1 MELTS
6 IHPGVYLLYY
16 FIMVLFAFIF
26 SDPYFVVT
34 FLVLLLVL
42 IALQGVSHELKN
54 IMRLFIPLSILIM
67 ILNPLLNRTGAH
79 KIYLWSGFF
88 ITYEAIA
95 YGILMSLAL
104 LIVILV
110 FSSYNRSVSYQE
122 MLYIFS
128 KKLPI
133 ISMIIVMAL
142 RFIPLINSRAIEV
155 QKLNNLKNNGI
166 EMEMDSDESND
177 SEALDLDEFN
187 SNINTD
193 YDSKLVNKLKSN
205 KRVAAIIKEAK
216 TLGKIMGITV
226 SWSLEESMFTA
237 KSMKA
242 RGYNATERTSYL
254 SYKFSNADFAFIAL
268 IIVTVGII
276 IIGLLHGVGMINI
289 YPSIDFKFSN
299 LPLNIYYLAFIVFL
313 LPLIYL
319 EIKERILWHWLNSIT
334 SALHT
339 WIQMGPNHRSSH
351 WTTLTLKSIT
361 VTLFSYADHQDAV
374 KPLCSPIWRRNWC
387 LQAEDQVKSSSMGQG

>member
-193 YDSKLVNKLKSN
+193 YDSKIVNKLKSN

-319 EIKERILWHWLNSIT
+319 EIKERILWH
-334 SALHT
+334 
-339 WIQMGPNHRSSH
+339 
-351 WTTLTLKSIT
+351 
-361 VTLFSYADHQDAV
+361 
-374 KPLCSPIWRRNWC
+374 
-387 LQAEDQVKSSSMGQG
+387 

>member
-6 IHPGVYLLYY
+6 IHPAVYLLYY
-16 FIMVLFAFIF
+16 FIMILFAFIF

-34 FLVLLLVL
+34 FLVLILVL
-42 IALQGVSHELKN
+42 ISLQGISSELKN
-54 IMRLFIPLSILIM
+54 IMKLFIPLSLLIM

-79 KIYLWSGFF
+79 KIYLWSNFF

-155 QKLNNLKNNGI
+155 QKLNNLKVNGI
-166 EMEMDSDESND
+166 DFDDEESDETDGSVD
-177 SEALDLDEFN
+177 SKKLDVDEFN

-193 YDSKLVNKLKSN
+193 YNSKFVDKLKSN
-205 KRVAAIIKEAK
+205 KRIAAIIKETK

-254 SYKFSNADFAFIAL
+254 SYKFGNADYAFIAL
-268 IIVTVGII
+268 IAITVAII
-276 IIGLLHGVGMINI
+276 IMGLLKGVGMINI
-289 YPSIDFKFSN
+289 YPSIDFSFSN
-299 LPLNIYYLAFIVFL
+299 LPFNIYYLAFIVFL

-319 EIKERILWHWLNSIT
+319 EIKERVLW
-334 SALHT
+334 
-339 WIQMGPNHRSSH
+339 
-351 WTTLTLKSIT
+351 
-361 VTLFSYADHQDAV
+361 
-374 KPLCSPIWRRNWC
+374 RN
-387 LQAEDQVKSSSMGQG
+387 

>member
-26 SDPYFVVT
+26 SDPYFVVI
-34 FLVLLLVL
+34 L
-42 IALQGVSHELKN
+42 ISLQGVSSELKN
-54 IMRLFIPLSILIM
+54 ILKFYIPLSILIL

-79 KIYLWSGFF
+79 KIYLWSNFF
-88 ITYEAIA
+88 VTYEAIA
-95 YGILMSLAL
+95 YGVLMTLAL

-166 EMEMDSDESND
+166 EMERDSDESND
-177 SEALDLDEFN
+177 SDDSNSLDLDQFN

-193 YDSKLVNKLKSN
+193 YDSKIVNKLKSN

-254 SYKFSNADFAFIAL
+254 SYKFGNADYAFMAL

-276 IIGLLHGVGMINI
+276 IVGLLKGVGMINI
-289 YPSIDFKFSN
+289 YPSIDFRFSN
-299 LPLNIYYLAFIVFL
+299 LPFNIYYLAFIVFL

-319 EIKERILWHWLNSIT
+319 EIKERILW
-334 SALHT
+334 
-339 WIQMGPNHRSSH
+339 
-351 WTTLTLKSIT
+351 
-361 VTLFSYADHQDAV
+361 
-374 KPLCSPIWRRNWC
+374 RN
-387 LQAEDQVKSSSMGQG
+387 

>member
-1 MELTS
+1 
-6 IHPGVYLLYY
+6 
-16 FIMVLFAFIF
+16 MVLFAFIF

-67 ILNPLLNRTGAH
+67 ILDPLLNRTGAH

-299 LPLNIYYLAFIVFL
+299 LPFNIYYLAFIVFL

-319 EIKERILWHWLNSIT
+319 EIKERILWH
-334 SALHT
+334 
-339 WIQMGPNHRSSH
+339 
-351 WTTLTLKSIT
+351 
-361 VTLFSYADHQDAV
+361 
-374 KPLCSPIWRRNWC
+374 
-387 LQAEDQVKSSSMGQG
+387 

>member
-42 IALQGVSHELKN
+42 IALQGVSSELKN
-54 IMRLFIPLSILIM
+54 ILKFYIPLSILIL

-79 KIYLWSGFF
+79 KIYLWSNFF

-95 YGILMSLAL
+95 YGVIMTLAL

-166 EMEMDSDESND
+166 EMEMDSNGSDGSDNSN
-177 SEALDLDEFN
+177 SLDLDQFN

-193 YDSKLVNKLKSN
+193 YDSKFVNKLKSN

-254 SYKFSNADFAFIAL
+254 SYKFGNADYAFLAL

-276 IIGLLHGVGMINI
+276 IVGLLKGVGMINI
-289 YPSIDFKFSN
+289 YPSIDFRFSN
-299 LPLNIYYLAFIVFL
+299 LPFNIYYLAFIVFL

-319 EIKERILWHWLNSIT
+319 EIKERILW
-334 SALHT
+334 
-339 WIQMGPNHRSSH
+339 
-351 WTTLTLKSIT
+351 
-361 VTLFSYADHQDAV
+361 
-374 KPLCSPIWRRNWC
+374 RN
-387 LQAEDQVKSSSMGQG
+387 

>member
-34 FLVLLLVL
+34 FLALILVL
-42 IALQGVSHELKN
+42 ISLQGVSSELKN
-54 IMRLFIPLSILIM
+54 ILKFYIPLSILIL

-79 KIYLWSGFF
+79 KIYLWSNFF
-88 ITYEAIA
+88 VTYEAIA
-95 YGILMSLAL
+95 YGVLMTLAL
-104 LIVILV
+104 LIMILV

-166 EMEMDSDESND
+166 EMERDSDESND
-177 SEALDLDEFN
+177 SDDSNSLDLDQFN

-193 YDSKLVNKLKSN
+193 YDSKIVNKLKSN
-205 KRVAAIIKEAK
+205 KRVAVIIKEAK

-254 SYKFSNADFAFIAL
+254 SYKFGNADYAFIAL

-276 IIGLLHGVGMINI
+276 IVGLLKGVGMINI
-289 YPSIDFKFSN
+289 YPSIDFRFSN
-299 LPLNIYYLAFIVFL
+299 LPFNIYYLAFIVFL

-319 EIKERILWHWLNSIT
+319 EIKERILW
-334 SALHT
+334 
-339 WIQMGPNHRSSH
+339 
-351 WTTLTLKSIT
+351 
-361 VTLFSYADHQDAV
+361 
-374 KPLCSPIWRRNWC
+374 RN
-387 LQAEDQVKSSSMGQG
+387 

>member
-34 FLVLLLVL
+34 FLALILVL
-42 IALQGVSHELKN
+42 ISLQGVSSELKN
-54 IMRLFIPLSILIM
+54 ILKFYIPLSILIL

-79 KIYLWSGFF
+79 KIYLWSNFF
-88 ITYEAIA
+88 VTYEAIT
-95 YGILMSLAL
+95 YGVLMTLAL

-166 EMEMDSDESND
+166 EMERDSDESND
-177 SEALDLDEFN
+177 SDDSNSLDLDQFN

-193 YDSKLVNKLKSN
+193 YDSKIVNKLKSN

-254 SYKFSNADFAFIAL
+254 SYKFGNADYAFIAL

-276 IIGLLHGVGMINI
+276 IVGLLKGVGMINI
-289 YPSIDFKFSN
+289 YPSIDFRFSN
-299 LPLNIYYLAFIVFL
+299 LPFNIYYLAFIVFL

-319 EIKERILWHWLNSIT
+319 EIKERILW
-334 SALHT
+334 
-339 WIQMGPNHRSSH
+339 
-351 WTTLTLKSIT
+351 
-361 VTLFSYADHQDAV
+361 
-374 KPLCSPIWRRNWC
+374 RN
-387 LQAEDQVKSSSMGQG
+387 

>member
-6 IHPGVYLLYY
+6 IHPAVYLIYY

-34 FLVLLLVL
+34 FLALILVL
-42 IALQGVSHELKN
+42 IALQGVSSELKN
-54 IMRLFIPLSILIM
+54 ILKFFIPLSVLIM

-79 KIYLWSGFF
+79 RIYLWQNFF

-104 LIVILV
+104 LIVILI

-155 QKLNNLKNNGI
+155 QKLNNLKTNGV
-166 EMEMDSDESND
+166 EFDDDENDHSGDLEDSNKP
-177 SEALDLDEFN
+177 DLDEFN

-193 YDSKLVNKLKSN
+193 YDSKL
-205 KRVAAIIKEAK
+205 K

-254 SYKFSNADFAFIAL
+254 SYRFGSADYVFLAIIFVTVS
-268 IIVTVGII
+268 IIVV
-276 IIGLLHGVGMINI
+276 GLLQGVGMINI
-289 YPSIDFKFSN
+289 YPSIDFSFSD
-299 LPLNIYYLAFIVFL
+299 LPFNIYYLAFIVFL

-319 EIKERILWHWLNSIT
+319 EIKERLLWH
-334 SALHT
+334 
-339 WIQMGPNHRSSH
+339 
-351 WTTLTLKSIT
+351 
-361 VTLFSYADHQDAV
+361 
-374 KPLCSPIWRRNWC
+374 
-387 LQAEDQVKSSSMGQG
+387 

>member
-6 IHPGVYLLYY
+6 IHPAVYLLYY

-34 FLVLLLVL
+34 FLVLILVL
-42 IALQGVSHELKN
+42 ISLQGISSELKN
-54 IMRLFIPLSILIM
+54 IMKLFIPLSILIM

-79 KIYLWSGFF
+79 KIYLWSNFF

-155 QKLNNLKNNGI
+155 QKLNNLKVNGI
-166 EMEMDSDESND
+166 DFDDEENDEKDGNDETDGSDDSRR
-177 SEALDLDEFN
+177 LDVDEFN

-193 YDSKLVNKLKSN
+193 YNSKFVDRLKSN
-205 KRVAAIIKEAK
+205 KRIAAIIKEAK

-254 SYKFSNADFAFIAL
+254 SYKFGNADYAL
-268 IIVTVGII
+268 IMLITITVGII
-276 IIGLLHGVGMINI
+276 IVGLLKGVGMINI
-289 YPSIDFKFSN
+289 YPSIDFSFSN
-299 LPLNIYYLAFIVFL
+299 LPFNIYYLAFIVFL

-319 EIKERILWHWLNSIT
+319 EIKERVLW
-334 SALHT
+334 
-339 WIQMGPNHRSSH
+339 
-351 WTTLTLKSIT
+351 
-361 VTLFSYADHQDAV
+361 
-374 KPLCSPIWRRNWC
+374 RN
-387 LQAEDQVKSSSMGQG
+387 

>member
-6 IHPGVYLLYY
+6 IHPAVYLIYY

-34 FLVLLLVL
+34 FLALILVL
-42 IALQGVSHELKN
+42 IALQGVSSELKN
-54 IMRLFIPLSILIM
+54 ILKFFIPLSVLIM

-79 KIYLWSGFF
+79 RIYLWQNFF

-104 LIVILV
+104 LIVILI

-155 QKLNNLKNNGI
+155 QKLNNLKTNGV
-166 EMEMDSDESND
+166 EFDDDENDHSGDLEDSNKP
-177 SEALDLDEFN
+177 DLDEFN

-254 SYKFSNADFAFIAL
+254 SYRFGNADYAFLA
-268 IIVTVGII
+268 IIVVTVSII
-276 IIGLLHGVGMINI
+276 AVGLLHGVGMINI
-289 YPSIDFKFSN
+289 YPSIDFSFSD
-299 LPLNIYYLAFIVFL
+299 LPFNIYYLAFIVFL

-319 EIKERILWHWLNSIT
+319 EIKERLLWH
-334 SALHT
+334 
-339 WIQMGPNHRSSH
+339 
-351 WTTLTLKSIT
+351 
-361 VTLFSYADHQDAV
+361 
-374 KPLCSPIWRRNWC
+374 
-387 LQAEDQVKSSSMGQG
+387 

>member
-34 FLVLLLVL
+34 FLVLLLIL

-54 IMRLFIPLSILIM
+54 IMKLFIPLSILIM

-299 LPLNIYYLAFIVFL
+299 LPFNIYYLAFIVFL

-319 EIKERILWHWLNSIT
+319 EIKERILW
-334 SALHT
+334 
-339 WIQMGPNHRSSH
+339 
-351 WTTLTLKSIT
+351 
-361 VTLFSYADHQDAV
+361 
-374 KPLCSPIWRRNWC
+374 RN
-387 LQAEDQVKSSSMGQG
+387 

>member
-26 SDPYFVVT
+26 R
-34 FLVLLLVL
+34 LIL
-42 IALQGVSHELKN
+42 IALQGVSSELKN
-54 IMRLFIPLSILIM
+54 IMKLFLPLSILIM

-79 KIYLWSGFF
+79 KIYLWPNFF
-88 ITYEAIA
+88 ITFEAIA

-110 FSSYNRSVSYQE
+110 FSSYNKSVSYQE

-128 KKLPI
+128 
-133 ISMIIVMAL
+133 
-142 RFIPLINSRAIEV
+142 SRAIEV
-155 QKLNNLKNNGI
+155 QKLNRLKSNGL
-166 EMEMDSDESND
+166 EFDDDEEDGFEDSNKLE
-177 SEALDLDEFN
+177 LDEFN

-193 YDSKLVNKLKSN
+193 YDSKFISKLKSN

-216 TLGKIMGITV
+216 NLGKIMGITV

-242 RGYNATERTSYL
+242 RGYHATERTSYL
-254 SYKFSNADFAFIAL
+254 SYKFGNADYAFLVL
-268 IIVTVGII
+268 IIITVGII
-276 IIGLLHGVGMINI
+276 IVGLFKGVGMINI
-289 YPSIDFKFSN
+289 YPSIDFRFSN
-299 LPLNIYYLAFIVFL
+299 LPFNIYYLAFIVFL

-319 EIKERILWHWLNSIT
+319 EIKERILWH
-334 SALHT
+334 
-339 WIQMGPNHRSSH
+339 
-351 WTTLTLKSIT
+351 
-361 VTLFSYADHQDAV
+361 
-374 KPLCSPIWRRNWC
+374 
-387 LQAEDQVKSSSMGQG
+387 

>member
-1 MELTS
+1 MEIRRAIMELTS
-6 IHPGVYLLYY
+6 IHPAVYLIYY

-26 SDPYFVVT
+26 SDPYFVLT
-34 FLVLLLVL
+34 FLVLIL
-42 IALQGVSHELKN
+42 ILIFLQGVSSELRN
-54 IMRLFIPLSILIM
+54 ILKLFVPLSVLII

-79 KIYLWSGFF
+79 KIYLWPNFF

-166 EMEMDSDESND
+166 EFDSIGDESNENGLEFDSND
-177 SEALDLDEFN
+177 SENKEKEYNSDDSDSDNSNKIDLDEFN
-187 SNINTD
+187 SNLNTD
-193 YDSKLVNKLKSN
+193 YDSCFINKLKSN

-254 SYKFSNADFAFIAL
+254 SYKYGAADYAFLAV
-268 IIVTVGII
+268 IIVTVSII
-276 IIGLLHGVGMINI
+276 IVGLIHGVGMINI
-289 YPSIDFKFSN
+289 YPSIDFSFSN
-299 LPLNIYYLAFIVFL
+299 LPFNIHYLAFIVFL

-319 EIKERILWHWLNSIT
+319 ELKERLLWH
-334 SALHT
+334 
-339 WIQMGPNHRSSH
+339 
-351 WTTLTLKSIT
+351 
-361 VTLFSYADHQDAV
+361 
-374 KPLCSPIWRRNWC
+374 
-387 LQAEDQVKSSSMGQG
+387 

>member
-177 SEALDLDEFN
+177 SEALDLDQFN

-193 YDSKLVNKLKSN
+193 YDSKIVNKLKSN

-268 IIVTVGII
+268 IIITVGII
-276 IIGLLHGVGMINI
+276 IVGLLHGVGMINI

-299 LPLNIYYLAFIVFL
+299 LPFNIYYLAFILFL

-319 EIKERILWHWLNSIT
+319 EIKERILWH
-334 SALHT
+334 
-339 WIQMGPNHRSSH
+339 
-351 WTTLTLKSIT
+351 
-361 VTLFSYADHQDAV
+361 
-374 KPLCSPIWRRNWC
+374 
-387 LQAEDQVKSSSMGQG
+387 

>member
-34 FLVLLLVL
+34 FLALILVL
-42 IALQGVSHELKN
+42 ISLQGVSSELKN
-54 IMRLFIPLSILIM
+54 ILKFYIPLSILIL

-79 KIYLWSGFF
+79 KIYLWSNFF
-88 ITYEAIA
+88 VTYEAIA
-95 YGILMSLAL
+95 YGVLMTLAL

-166 EMEMDSDESND
+166 EMEMDSDDTDD
-177 SEALDLDEFN
+177 SHGSASLDLDQFN

-254 SYKFSNADFAFIAL
+254 SYKFGNADYAFIAL

-276 IIGLLHGVGMINI
+276 IVGLLKGVGMINI
-289 YPSIDFKFSN
+289 YPSIDFRFSN
-299 LPLNIYYLAFIVFL
+299 LPFNIYYLAFIVFL

-319 EIKERILWHWLNSIT
+319 EIKERILWH
-334 SALHT
+334 
-339 WIQMGPNHRSSH
+339 
-351 WTTLTLKSIT
+351 
-361 VTLFSYADHQDAV
+361 
-374 KPLCSPIWRRNWC
+374 
-387 LQAEDQVKSSSMGQG
+387 

>member
-54 IMRLFIPLSILIM
+54 IMKLFIPLSILIM

-166 EMEMDSDESND
+166 EMDVGDAD
-177 SEALDLDEFN
+177 ALDLDEFN

-299 LPLNIYYLAFIVFL
+299 LPFNIYYLAFIIFL

-319 EIKERILWHWLNSIT
+319 EIKERILWH
-334 SALHT
+334 
-339 WIQMGPNHRSSH
+339 
-351 WTTLTLKSIT
+351 
-361 VTLFSYADHQDAV
+361 
-374 KPLCSPIWRRNWC
+374 
-387 LQAEDQVKSSSMGQG
+387 

>member
-166 EMEMDSDESND
+166 EMEMDGGDAD
-177 SEALDLDEFN
+177 ALDLDQFN

-289 YPSIDFKFSN
+289 YPSIDFRFSN
-299 LPLNIYYLAFIVFL
+299 LPFNIYYLAFIVFL

-319 EIKERILWHWLNSIT
+319 EIKERILWH
-334 SALHT
+334 
-339 WIQMGPNHRSSH
+339 
-351 WTTLTLKSIT
+351 
-361 VTLFSYADHQDAV
+361 
-374 KPLCSPIWRRNWC
+374 
-387 LQAEDQVKSSSMGQG
+387 

>member
-26 SDPYFVVT
+26 SDPYFLVT
-34 FLVLLLVL
+34 FLALILVL
-42 IALQGVSHELKN
+42 ISLQGVSSELKN
-54 IMRLFIPLSILIM
+54 ILKFYIPLSILIL

-79 KIYLWSGFF
+79 KIYLWSNFF
-88 ITYEAIA
+88 VTYEAIA
-95 YGILMSLAL
+95 YGVLMTLAL

-166 EMEMDSDESND
+166 EMERDSDESND
-177 SEALDLDEFN
+177 SDDSNSLDLDQFN

-193 YDSKLVNKLKSN
+193 YDSKIVNKLKSN
-205 KRVAAIIKEAK
+205 KRVAVIIKEAK

-254 SYKFSNADFAFIAL
+254 SYKFGNADYAFIAL

-276 IIGLLHGVGMINI
+276 IVGLLKGVGMINI
-289 YPSIDFKFSN
+289 YPSIDFRFSN
-299 LPLNIYYLAFIVFL
+299 LPFNIYYLAFIVFL

-319 EIKERILWHWLNSIT
+319 EIKERILW
-334 SALHT
+334 
-339 WIQMGPNHRSSH
+339 
-351 WTTLTLKSIT
+351 
-361 VTLFSYADHQDAV
+361 
-374 KPLCSPIWRRNWC
+374 RN
-387 LQAEDQVKSSSMGQG
+387 

>member
-254 SYKFSNADFAFIAL
+254 SYKFGNADYAFMAL

-276 IIGLLHGVGMINI
+276 IVGLLKGVGMINI
-289 YPSIDFKFSN
+289 YPSIDFRFSN
-299 LPLNIYYLAFIVFL
+299 LPFNIYYLAFIVFL

-319 EIKERILWHWLNSIT
+319 EIKERILW
-334 SALHT
+334 
-339 WIQMGPNHRSSH
+339 
-351 WTTLTLKSIT
+351 
-361 VTLFSYADHQDAV
+361 
-374 KPLCSPIWRRNWC
+374 RN
-387 LQAEDQVKSSSMGQG
+387 

>member
-166 EMEMDSDESND
+166 EMEMDGGDAD
-177 SEALDLDEFN
+177 ALDLDQFN

-268 IIVTVGII
+268 IIITVGII
-276 IIGLLHGVGMINI
+276 IVGLLHGVGMINI

-299 LPLNIYYLAFIVFL
+299 LPFNIYYLAFIVFL

-319 EIKERILWHWLNSIT
+319 EIKERILWH
-334 SALHT
+334 
-339 WIQMGPNHRSSH
+339 
-351 WTTLTLKSIT
+351 
-361 VTLFSYADHQDAV
+361 
-374 KPLCSPIWRRNWC
+374 
-387 LQAEDQVKSSSMGQG
+387 

>member
-34 FLVLLLVL
+34 FLALILVL
-42 IALQGVSHELKN
+42 ITLQGVSSELKN
-54 IMRLFIPLSILIM
+54 ILKFYIPLSILIL

-79 KIYLWSGFF
+79 KIYLWSNFF
-88 ITYEAIA
+88 VTYEAIA
-95 YGILMSLAL
+95 YGVLMTLAL

-155 QKLNNLKNNGI
+155 QKLNNLKNSGI
-166 EMEMDSDESND
+166 EMEIDGDDTDDSNRV
-177 SEALDLDEFN
+177 DLDQFN

-193 YDSKLVNKLKSN
+193 YDSKIVNKLKPN

-254 SYKFSNADFAFIAL
+254 SYKFGNTDYAFIAL

-276 IIGLLHGVGMINI
+276 IVGLLKGVGMINI
-289 YPSIDFKFSN
+289 YPSIDFRFSN
-299 LPLNIYYLAFIVFL
+299 LPFNIYYLAFIVFL

-319 EIKERILWHWLNSIT
+319 EIKERILWH
-334 SALHT
+334 
-339 WIQMGPNHRSSH
+339 
-351 WTTLTLKSIT
+351 
-361 VTLFSYADHQDAV
+361 
-374 KPLCSPIWRRNWC
+374 
-387 LQAEDQVKSSSMGQG
+387 

>member
-1 MELTS
+1 
-6 IHPGVYLLYY
+6 
-16 FIMVLFAFIF
+16 MVLFAFIF

-34 FLVLLLVL
+34 FLVLILVL
-42 IALQGVSHELKN
+42 ISLQGISSELKN
-54 IMRLFIPLSILIM
+54 IMKLFIPLSLLIM

-79 KIYLWSGFF
+79 KIYLWSNFF

-155 QKLNNLKNNGI
+155 QKLNNLKVNGI
-166 EMEMDSDESND
+166 DFDDEENDEKDGNDETDGSDDSRR
-177 SEALDLDEFN
+177 LDVDEFN

-193 YDSKLVNKLKSN
+193 YNSKFVDRLKSN
-205 KRVAAIIKEAK
+205 KRIAAIIKEAK

-254 SYKFSNADFAFIAL
+254 SYKFGNADYAFIAL
-268 IIVTVGII
+268 IAITVAII
-276 IIGLLHGVGMINI
+276 IMGLLKGVGMINI
-289 YPSIDFKFSN
+289 YPSIDFSFSN
-299 LPLNIYYLAFIVFL
+299 LPFNIYYLAFIVFL

-319 EIKERILWHWLNSIT
+319 EIKERVLW
-334 SALHT
+334 
-339 WIQMGPNHRSSH
+339 
-351 WTTLTLKSIT
+351 
-361 VTLFSYADHQDAV
+361 
-374 KPLCSPIWRRNWC
+374 RN
-387 LQAEDQVKSSSMGQG
+387 

>member
-34 FLVLLLVL
+34 FLALILVL
-42 IALQGVSHELKN
+42 ISLQGVSSELKN
-54 IMRLFIPLSILIM
+54 ILKFYIPLSILIL

-79 KIYLWSGFF
+79 KIYLWSNFF
-88 ITYEAIA
+88 VTYEAIA
-95 YGILMSLAL
+95 YGVLMTLAL

-166 EMEMDSDESND
+166 EMEMDSDDTDD
-177 SEALDLDEFN
+177 SHGSASLDLDQFN

-254 SYKFSNADFAFIAL
+254 SYKFGNADYAFMAL

-276 IIGLLHGVGMINI
+276 IVGLLKGVGMINI
-289 YPSIDFKFSN
+289 YPSIDFRFSN
-299 LPLNIYYLAFIVFL
+299 LPFNIYYLAFIVFL

-319 EIKERILWHWLNSIT
+319 EIKERILW
-334 SALHT
+334 
-339 WIQMGPNHRSSH
+339 
-351 WTTLTLKSIT
+351 
-361 VTLFSYADHQDAV
+361 
-374 KPLCSPIWRRNWC
+374 RN
-387 LQAEDQVKSSSMGQG
+387 

>member
-1 MELTS
+1 
-6 IHPGVYLLYY
+6 
-16 FIMVLFAFIF
+16 
-26 SDPYFVVT
+26 
-34 FLVLLLVL
+34 
-42 IALQGVSHELKN
+42 
-54 IMRLFIPLSILIM
+54 MRLFIPLSILIM

-299 LPLNIYYLAFIVFL
+299 LPFNIYYLAFIIFL

-319 EIKERILWHWLNSIT
+319 EIKERILWH
-334 SALHT
+334 
-339 WIQMGPNHRSSH
+339 
-351 WTTLTLKSIT
+351 
-361 VTLFSYADHQDAV
+361 
-374 KPLCSPIWRRNWC
+374 
-387 LQAEDQVKSSSMGQG
+387 

>member
-34 FLVLLLVL
+34 FLALILVL
-42 IALQGVSHELKN
+42 ISLQGVSSELKN
-54 IMRLFIPLSILIM
+54 ILKFYIPLSILIL

-79 KIYLWSGFF
+79 KIYLWSNFF
-88 ITYEAIA
+88 VTYEAIA
-95 YGILMSLAL
+95 YGVLMTLAL

-166 EMEMDSDESND
+166 EMERDSDESND
-177 SEALDLDEFN
+177 SDDSNSLDLDQFN

-193 YDSKLVNKLKSN
+193 YDSKIVNKLKSN
-205 KRVAAIIKEAK
+205 KRVAVIIEEAK

-254 SYKFSNADFAFIAL
+254 SYKFGNADYAFMAL

-276 IIGLLHGVGMINI
+276 IVGLLKGVGMINI
-289 YPSIDFKFSN
+289 YPSIDFRFSN
-299 LPLNIYYLAFIVFL
+299 LPFNIYYLAFIVFL

-319 EIKERILWHWLNSIT
+319 EIKERILW
-334 SALHT
+334 
-339 WIQMGPNHRSSH
+339 
-351 WTTLTLKSIT
+351 
-361 VTLFSYADHQDAV
+361 
-374 KPLCSPIWRRNWC
+374 RN
-387 LQAEDQVKSSSMGQG
+387 

>member
-34 FLVLLLVL
+34 FLALILVL
-42 IALQGVSHELKN
+42 ISLQGVSSELKN
-54 IMRLFIPLSILIM
+54 ILKFYIPLSILIL

-79 KIYLWSGFF
+79 KIYLWSNFF
-88 ITYEAIA
+88 VTYEAIA
-95 YGILMSLAL
+95 YGVLMTLAL

-166 EMEMDSDESND
+166 EMERDSDESND
-177 SEALDLDEFN
+177 SDDSNSLDLDQFN

-254 SYKFSNADFAFIAL
+254 SYKFGNADYAFIAL

-276 IIGLLHGVGMINI
+276 IVGLLKGVGMINI
-289 YPSIDFKFSN
+289 YPSIDFRFSN
-299 LPLNIYYLAFIVFL
+299 LPFNIYYLAFIVFL

-319 EIKERILWHWLNSIT
+319 EIKERILW
-334 SALHT
+334 
-339 WIQMGPNHRSSH
+339 
-351 WTTLTLKSIT
+351 
-361 VTLFSYADHQDAV
+361 
-374 KPLCSPIWRRNWC
+374 RN
-387 LQAEDQVKSSSMGQG
+387 

>member
-34 FLVLLLVL
+34 FLILILIL
-42 IALQGVSHELKN
+42 IALQGVSSELKN
-54 IMRLFIPLSILIM
+54 IMKLFLPLSILIM

-79 KIYLWSGFF
+79 KIYLWSNFF
-88 ITYEAIA
+88 VTFEAIA

-110 FSSYNRSVSYQE
+110 FSSYNKSVSYQE

-128 KKLPI
+128 KKLPV

-155 QKLNNLKNNGI
+155 QKLNRLKSNGL
-166 EMEMDSDESND
+166 EFDDDENDGFEDSNKI
-177 SEALDLDEFN
+177 ALDEFN

-193 YDSKLVNKLKSN
+193 YDSKFVSKLRSN
-205 KRVAAIIKEAK
+205 KRVESIIKEAK
-216 TLGKIMGITV
+216 NLGKIMGITV

-254 SYKFSNADFAFIAL
+254 SYKFGNADFAFLAL
-268 IIVTVGII
+268 IFITVGII
-276 IIGLLHGVGMINI
+276 IVGLINGVGMINI
-289 YPSIDFKFSN
+289 YPSIDFRFSD
-299 LPLNIYYLAFIVFL
+299 LPFNIYYLAFIVFL

-319 EIKERILWHWLNSIT
+319 EIKERILWH
-334 SALHT
+334 
-339 WIQMGPNHRSSH
+339 
-351 WTTLTLKSIT
+351 
-361 VTLFSYADHQDAV
+361 
-374 KPLCSPIWRRNWC
+374 
-387 LQAEDQVKSSSMGQG
+387 

>member
-6 IHPGVYLLYY
+6 IHPAVYLIYY

-34 FLVLLLVL
+34 FLALILVL
-42 IALQGVSHELKN
+42 ISLQGVSSELKN
-54 IMRLFIPLSILIM
+54 ILKFFIPLSVLIM

-79 KIYLWSGFF
+79 RIYLWQNFF

-104 LIVILV
+104 LIVILI

-155 QKLNNLKNNGI
+155 QKLNKLKTNGV
-166 EMEMDSDESND
+166 EFDDDENDHSGDLEDSNKP
-177 SEALDLDEFN
+177 DLDEFN

-254 SYKFSNADFAFIAL
+254 SYRFGNADYAFLA
-268 IIVTVGII
+268 IIVVTVSII
-276 IIGLLHGVGMINI
+276 AVGLLHGVGMINI
-289 YPSIDFKFSN
+289 YPSIDFSFSD
-299 LPLNIYYLAFIVFL
+299 LPFNIYYLAFIVFL

-319 EIKERILWHWLNSIT
+319 EIKERLLWH
-334 SALHT
+334 
-339 WIQMGPNHRSSH
+339 
-351 WTTLTLKSIT
+351 
-361 VTLFSYADHQDAV
+361 
-374 KPLCSPIWRRNWC
+374 
-387 LQAEDQVKSSSMGQG
+387 

>member
-34 FLVLLLVL
+34 FLILILIL
-42 IALQGVSHELKN
+42 IALQGVSSELKN
-54 IMRLFIPLSILIM
+54 IMKLFLPLSILIM

-79 KIYLWSGFF
+79 KIYLWPNFF
-88 ITYEAIA
+88 ITFEAIA

-110 FSSYNRSVSYQE
+110 FSSYNKSVSYQE

-155 QKLNNLKNNGI
+155 QKLNRLKSNGL
-166 EMEMDSDESND
+166 EFDDDEEDGFEDSNKLE
-177 SEALDLDEFN
+177 LDEFY

-193 YDSKLVNKLKSN
+193 YDSKFISKLKSN

-216 TLGKIMGITV
+216 NLGKIMGITV

-242 RGYNATERTSYL
+242 RGYHATERTSYL
-254 SYKFSNADFAFIAL
+254 SYKFGNADYAFLVL
-268 IIVTVGII
+268 IIITVGII
-276 IIGLLHGVGMINI
+276 IVGLFKGVGMINI
-289 YPSIDFKFSN
+289 YPSIDFRFSN
-299 LPLNIYYLAFIVFL
+299 LPFNIYYLAFIVFL

-319 EIKERILWHWLNSIT
+319 EIKERILWH
-334 SALHT
+334 
-339 WIQMGPNHRSSH
+339 
-351 WTTLTLKSIT
+351 
-361 VTLFSYADHQDAV
+361 
-374 KPLCSPIWRRNWC
+374 
-387 LQAEDQVKSSSMGQG
+387 

>member
-6 IHPGVYLLYY
+6 IHPAVYLIYY

-34 FLVLLLVL
+34 FLALILVL
-42 IALQGVSHELKN
+42 IALQGVSSELKN
-54 IMRLFIPLSILIM
+54 ILKFFIPLSVLIM

-79 KIYLWSGFF
+79 RIYLWQNFF

-104 LIVILV
+104 LIVILI

-155 QKLNNLKNNGI
+155 QKLNKLKTNGV
-166 EMEMDSDESND
+166 EFDDDENDHSGDLEDSNKP
-177 SEALDLDEFN
+177 DLDEFN

-205 KRVAAIIKEAK
+205 KMVAAIIKEAK

-254 SYKFSNADFAFIAL
+254 SYRFGNADYAFLA
-268 IIVTVGII
+268 IIVVTVSII
-276 IIGLLHGVGMINI
+276 AVGLLHGVGMINI
-289 YPSIDFKFSN
+289 YPSIDFSFSD
-299 LPLNIYYLAFIVFL
+299 LPFNIYYLAFIVFL

-319 EIKERILWHWLNSIT
+319 EIKERLLWHWFL
-334 SALHT
+334 
-339 WIQMGPNHRSSH
+339 RE
-351 WTTLTLKSIT
+351 
-361 VTLFSYADHQDAV
+361 LF
-374 KPLCSPIWRRNWC
+374 
-387 LQAEDQVKSSSMGQG
+387 

>member
-42 IALQGVSHELKN
+42 IALQGVSSELKN
-54 IMRLFIPLSILIM
+54 ILKFYIPLSILIL

-79 KIYLWSGFF
+79 KIYLWSNFF
-88 ITYEAIA
+88 VTYEAIA
-95 YGILMSLAL
+95 YGVLMTLAL

-155 QKLNNLKNNGI
+155 QKLNNLKNSGI
-166 EMEMDSDESND
+166 EMEIDGDDTDDSNRV
-177 SEALDLDEFN
+177 DLDQFN

-193 YDSKLVNKLKSN
+193 YDSKIVNKLKSN

-254 SYKFSNADFAFIAL
+254 SYKFGNADYAFIAL

-276 IIGLLHGVGMINI
+276 IVGLLKGVGMINI
-289 YPSIDFKFSN
+289 YPSIDFRFSN
-299 LPLNIYYLAFIVFL
+299 LPFNIYYLAFIVFL

-319 EIKERILWHWLNSIT
+319 EIKERILW
-334 SALHT
+334 
-339 WIQMGPNHRSSH
+339 
-351 WTTLTLKSIT
+351 
-361 VTLFSYADHQDAV
+361 
-374 KPLCSPIWRRNWC
+374 RN
-387 LQAEDQVKSSSMGQG
+387 

>member
-289 YPSIDFKFSN
+289 YPSIDFRFTN
-299 LPLNIYYLAFIVFL
+299 LPFNIYYLAFIIFL

-319 EIKERILWHWLNSIT
+319 EIKERILWH
-334 SALHT
+334 
-339 WIQMGPNHRSSH
+339 
-351 WTTLTLKSIT
+351 
-361 VTLFSYADHQDAV
+361 
-374 KPLCSPIWRRNWC
+374 
-387 LQAEDQVKSSSMGQG
+387 

>member
-1 MELTS
+1 MRR
-6 IHPGVYLLYY
+6 VW
-16 FIMVLFAFIF
+16 FRF
-26 SDPYFVVT
+26 YFVVT
-34 FLVLLLVL
+34 FLVLILVL
-42 IALQGVSHELKN
+42 IALQGVSCELKN
-54 IMRLFIPLSILIM
+54 IMKLFIPLSILIM

-79 KIYLWSGFF
+79 KIYLWSNFF

-95 YGILMSLAL
+95 YGVLMSLAL

-155 QKLNNLKNNGI
+155 QKLNNLKNNVI
-166 EMEMDSDESND
+166 ESDDVETDGNDDSYGFND
-177 SEALDLDEFN
+177 SNKIDLDEFN

-193 YDSKLVNKLKSN
+193 YDSKFINKLKSN

-254 SYKFSNADFAFIAL
+254 SYKFGTADYAFIAL

-276 IIGLLHGVGMINI
+276 IIGLLKGVGMINI
-289 YPSIDFKFSN
+289 YPSIDFKFSD
-299 LPLNIYYLAFIVFL
+299 LPFNIYYLAFIVFL

-319 EIKERILWHWLNSIT
+319 EIKERILWH
-334 SALHT
+334 
-339 WIQMGPNHRSSH
+339 
-351 WTTLTLKSIT
+351 
-361 VTLFSYADHQDAV
+361 
-374 KPLCSPIWRRNWC
+374 
-387 LQAEDQVKSSSMGQG
+387 

>member
-34 FLVLLLVL
+34 FLALILVL
-42 IALQGVSHELKN
+42 ITLQGVSSELKN
-54 IMRLFIPLSILIM
+54 ILKFYIPLSILIL

-79 KIYLWSGFF
+79 KIYLWSNFF
-88 ITYEAIA
+88 VTYEAIA
-95 YGILMSLAL
+95 YGVLMTLAL

-166 EMEMDSDESND
+166 EMERDSDESND
-177 SEALDLDEFN
+177 SDDSNSLDLDQFN

-193 YDSKLVNKLKSN
+193 YDSKIVNKLKSN
-205 KRVAAIIKEAK
+205 KRVAVIIKEAK

-254 SYKFSNADFAFIAL
+254 SYKFGNADYAFIAL

-276 IIGLLHGVGMINI
+276 IVGLLKGVGMINI
-289 YPSIDFKFSN
+289 YPSIDFRFSN
-299 LPLNIYYLAFIVFL
+299 LPFNIYYLAFIVFL

-319 EIKERILWHWLNSIT
+319 EIKERILW
-334 SALHT
+334 
-339 WIQMGPNHRSSH
+339 
-351 WTTLTLKSIT
+351 
-361 VTLFSYADHQDAV
+361 
-374 KPLCSPIWRRNWC
+374 RN
-387 LQAEDQVKSSSMGQG
+387 

>member
-1 MELTS
+1 
-6 IHPGVYLLYY
+6 
-16 FIMVLFAFIF
+16 
-26 SDPYFVVT
+26 
-34 FLVLLLVL
+34 
-42 IALQGVSHELKN
+42 
-54 IMRLFIPLSILIM
+54 M

-155 QKLNNLKNNGI
+155 QKLNKLKNNGI
-166 EMEMDSDESND
+166 EMEMDGGDAD
-177 SEALDLDEFN
+177 SLDLDEFN

-299 LPLNIYYLAFIVFL
+299 LPFNIYYLAFIVFL

-319 EIKERILWHWLNSIT
+319 EIKERILWH
-334 SALHT
+334 
-339 WIQMGPNHRSSH
+339 
-351 WTTLTLKSIT
+351 
-361 VTLFSYADHQDAV
+361 
-374 KPLCSPIWRRNWC
+374 
-387 LQAEDQVKSSSMGQG
+387 

>member
-155 QKLNNLKNNGI
+155 QKLNNLKTNGV
-166 EMEMDSDESND
+166 EFDDDENDHSGDLEDSNKP
-177 SEALDLDEFN
+177 DLDEFN

-254 SYKFSNADFAFIAL
+254 SYRFGSADYVFLAIIFVTVS
-268 IIVTVGII
+268 IIVV
-276 IIGLLHGVGMINI
+276 GLLQGVGMINI
-289 YPSIDFKFSN
+289 YPSIDFSFSD
-299 LPLNIYYLAFIVFL
+299 LPFNIYYLAFIVFL

-319 EIKERILWHWLNSIT
+319 EIKERLLWH
-334 SALHT
+334 
-339 WIQMGPNHRSSH
+339 
-351 WTTLTLKSIT
+351 
-361 VTLFSYADHQDAV
+361 
-374 KPLCSPIWRRNWC
+374 
-387 LQAEDQVKSSSMGQG
+387 